1 MAATNSLS
9 LPTAV
14 RRFSISDSMA
24 RHRGLAISPDGARL
38 VTTAEDNFVKV
49 SDVSGIRDRLSV
61 NAPLPLLDR
70 IPAPKPSDAAWVAQD
85 RLVIFLADGAKRFEV
100 SLGVDDLVADAQER
114 LTRSFT
120 VGECATY
127 QIDSCPTLDDIRS
140 R

>member
-1 MAATNSLS
+1 M
-9 LPTAV
+9 
-14 RRFSISDSMA
+14 
-24 RHRGLAISPDGARL
+24 
-38 VTTAEDNFVKV
+38 TTAEDNFVKV

-120 VGECATY
+120 VGECETD